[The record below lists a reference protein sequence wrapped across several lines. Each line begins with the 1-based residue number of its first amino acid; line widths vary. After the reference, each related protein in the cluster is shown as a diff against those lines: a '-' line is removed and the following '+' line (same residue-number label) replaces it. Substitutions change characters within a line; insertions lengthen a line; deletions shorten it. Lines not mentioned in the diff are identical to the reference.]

1 MEVLPA
7 LAYRLNPRVQLH
19 WRQFGND
26 WILFEALSG
35 QMHQMSRVT
44 AAVLMCYE
52 TGHALTEGDLQVM
65 LRLDFEVV
73 MPAAQTAL
81 PGAVADQLQGLG
93 LLIPAR
99 VASSYAAV

>member
-1 MEVLPA
+1 MAVSAP
-7 LAYRLNPRVQLH
+7 AYRLNPRVQLH
-19 WRQFGND
+19 WRQFGSD

-52 TGHALTEGDLQVM
+52 TGHVLTESDLHVM

-73 MPAAQTAL
+73 MPTAQTAL
-81 PGAVADQLQGLG
+81 PGAVVDQLQGLG

-99 VASSYAAV
+99 VAPSYATV